1 MMGIQAAFK
10 LFSHPAAEMK
20 AVGFMMVLLF
30 ASAAAAAASF
40 FLPFLGNLS
49 KYLSY
54 GVTFWWGAAVALM
67 TAMNVFGPHPEIR
80 CIGSSS
86 GCMKA
91 KIRYCVQQ
99 GAPSVICIGAAVFG
113 LAFLIHKMTSSQ
125 NQQQA

>member
-1 MMGIQAAFK
+1 MTIVGVAAILAAYLIPVHGMMGIQAAFK

-54 GVTFWWGAAVALM
+54 DGITFWWGAAVALM
-67 TAMNVFGPHPEIR
+67 TAMNVFGPHPEI
-80 CIGSSS
+80 
-86 GCMKA
+86 
-91 KIRYCVQQ
+91 
-99 GAPSVICIGAAVFG
+99 PAAS
-113 LAFLIHKMTSSQ
+113 A
-125 NQQQA
+125 ARRAA